1 MKLHN
6 YGEAKGR
13 KKIGYP
19 EHMGRGKERD
29 LPPPCFPL
37 NVILSSLW
45 FVLALPDNYT
55 EIIVI
60 ILLVIPVFYTS
71 LLYLG

>member
-1 MKLHN
+1 MHDYAELQGGKGKKEN
-6 YGEAKGR
+6 AK
-13 KKIGYP
+13 
-19 EHMGRGKERD
+19 HMGREKERD

-37 NVILSSLW
+37 NVILSTLW

-55 EIIVI
+55 ETIVI
-60 ILLVIPVFYTS
+60 ILLVTPVFYTS